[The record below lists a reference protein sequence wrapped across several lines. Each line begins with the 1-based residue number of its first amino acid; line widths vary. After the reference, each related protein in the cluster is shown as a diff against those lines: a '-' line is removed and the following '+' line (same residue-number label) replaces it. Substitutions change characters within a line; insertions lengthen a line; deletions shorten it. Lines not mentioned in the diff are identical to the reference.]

1 MVIFNF
7 ISCVNVMY
15 SVRVV
20 NEDMNL
26 LNCKLIQRQEIP
38 DIDCDIIDVPSDGR
52 ITVIMVD

>member
-1 MVIFNF
+1 
-7 ISCVNVMY
+7 MY